1 MISNAAA
8 PLLALVDTAIIGR
21 LPEPHFLGAVAVGGM
36 VMTFVVN
43 AFNFLRMS
51 TGGLTAQAAG
61 ADDWPEL
68 AAVLV
73 RALILSIACGLLL
86 VALQLPIL
94 NVARA
99 LVDGSDAVE
108 RLTGTYFLTRVWGSP
123 AALANFVLVGWLLG
137 NGRAVTTLVL
147 QLVLNGLNA
156 ALSIW
161 FVLGLEWGVFG
172 VALASVLAEYTA
184 MFLGLGAAW
193 RVGAG
198 RWSVLQASVVARLES
213 FRRLMTLNAN
223 IFLRTC
229 MLLIAFSY
237 FTARGASQ
245 GDVILAANTVL
256 LQFFMFI
263 GLALDAFADAAE
275 VQVGR
280 TFGSNDRPGFVRAVV
295 ITGFWSLVASLGFA
309 SAYVLGGGLIID
321 TLTTLEEVR
330 LTARNYLPWAAVL
343 PIAAALAFSF
353 DGVYLGATRADIMR
367 NATAIAAAGYF
378 LSVWS
383 MMAIWGNHG
392 LWLAMIVFML
402 LRTVTLGLALPKLY
416 ASVTVRGAD

>member
-36 VMTFVVN
+36 VMTFVVS

-61 ADDWPEL
+61 ADNWPEL

-73 RALILSIACGLLL
+73 RALILAMACGILL
-86 VALQLPIL
+86 VALQFPIL
-94 NVARA
+94 NIARA

-108 RLTGTYFLTRVWGSP
+108 RLTGTYFLTRIWGAP

-137 NGRAVTTLVL
+137 NGRAVATLVL
-147 QLVLNGLNA
+147 QLILNGLNA

-172 VALASVLAEYTA
+172 VALASVFAEYTA
-184 MFLGLGAAW
+184 MFLGLAIAW

-198 RWSVLQASVVARLES
+198 RWSVLQGRVIAELAS

-229 MLLIAFSY
+229 MLLIVLSY

-280 TFGSNDRPGFVRAVV
+280 TFGASDQPGFIRAVL
-295 ITGFWSLVASLGFA
+295 ITGFWSLVASFA
-309 SAYVLGGGLIID
+309 FAAVYALAGGLIID

-330 LTARNYLPWAAVL
+330 LIARDYLPWAAIL
-343 PIAAALAFSF
+343 PMTAALAFCF

-367 NATAIAAAGYF
+367 NATAISAAGYF
-378 LSVWS
+378 ASVWA

-392 LWLAMIVFML
+392 LWLAMIVFMI
-402 LRTVTLGLALPKLY
+402 LRTLTLGLALPRLY
-416 ASVTVRGAD
+416 ASVTVRGAH